1 MEKRMRSLGA
11 RDFAVMDKPMTEEEL
26 RKIDDDEF
34 ENWVVR
40 RLFGRV
46 SQRKSADMDIDG
58 YTFEGNPIQVK
69 QSDDVGRNVI
79 DNFQTALRRANSK
92 EGVIVAFSFGRG
104 ADEEIARCKLRD
116 GLEIKAIKDKDLLE
130 DIGLKPPKISTLK
143 KEKQDLQIHN
153 QKMISGLVYL
163 NQQMFMLRGYI
174 DSLRSEI
181 IGLFFTITVIVHFI
195 KSQIEGLQRLR
206 FYYNIHDF
214 LPLIRAYNGE
224 KDIRI
229 QDIKLAVI
237 RHLKYC

>member
-1 MEKRMRSLGA
+1 MAKLIQSG
-11 RDFAVMDKPMTEEEL
+11 L
-26 RKIDDDEF
+26 RE
-34 ENWVVR
+34 
-40 RLFGRV
+40 
-46 SQRKSADMDIDG
+46 QDI
-58 YTFEGNPIQVK
+58 I
-69 QSDDVGRNVI
+69 DVGSIFERYFTGI
-79 DNFQTALRRANSK
+79 DRQSLIS
-92 EGVIVAFSFGRG
+92 E
-104 ADEEIARCKLRD
+104 L
-116 GLEIKAIKDKDLLE
+116 DKYG
-130 DIGLKPPKISTLK
+130 GLKIAIQKLSEESRKLNNKISTLK

-237 RHLKYC
+237 KALEILLNSVDSNSKLRDLN